1 MRGIILAAGRGV
13 RMGKLTNGKPK
24 CLIKYKGK
32 RLLEHQIDC
41 FRRSNINDIAIVT
54 GYKREMLS
62 RFKLK
67 EFNNP
72 KWEETNMVSSLLC
85 ANEYLENYHC
95 IVSYSDILYSHNA
108 IKMLMNLKHDIA
120 ITYDPNW
127 LSMWS
132 KRFEDPLVDAETFK
146 IDKSTNLIF
155 EIGKKPNKVSEIQG
169 QYMGLIYIKPRGW
182 IKLKKV
188 VHTLEKSHVKNLSMT
203 ELLQIGISNNLIFL
217 YGCPYYE
224 EWAEFDSI
232 TDLNF

>member
-72 KWEETNMVSSLLC
+72 KCVGDGFIEGGGNRP
-85 ANEYLENYHC
+85 
-95 IVSYSDILYSHNA
+95 
-108 IKMLMNLKHDIA
+108 KK
-120 ITYDPNW
+120 
-127 LSMWS
+127 S
-132 KRFEDPLVDAETFK
+132 KRKKTNRRR
-146 IDKSTNLIF
+146 KS
-155 EIGKKPNKVSEIQG
+155 KKSRINKRTRC
-169 QYMGLIYIKPRGW
+169 KRR
-182 IKLKKV
+182 
-188 VHTLEKSHVKNLSMT
+188 
-203 ELLQIGISNNLIFL
+203 
-217 YGCPYYE
+217 
-224 EWAEFDSI
+224 
-232 TDLNF
+232 